1 MKSKK
6 LAIVALG
13 AILGF
18 SLITGATANA
28 RERRDEPTD
37 ETRILSAAKV
47 TMSQAITAAE
57 QATGGKAAGTGI
69 EDQDGV
75 VHFEVTILKDN
86 ARQKVLVDTQ
96 TGQVVKI
103 LASKDDDDGEEND

>member
-1 MKSKK
+1 MTSKG

-13 AILGF
+13 ALLGF
-18 SLITGATANA
+18 SLFTGASANA

-37 ETRILSAAKV
+37 DSRILSTAKASF
-47 TMSQAITAAE
+47 SQAITAAE

-69 EDQDGV
+69 EDRNGI

-86 ARQKVLVDTQ
+86 ARQKVLVDT
-96 TGQVVKI
+96 
-103 LASKDDDDGEEND
+103 